1 MLRSERFALL
11 LHRFALQPH
20 RFSVRVQRRFSVG
33 LDPRTLNNVR
43 FFRTFHAGDLELE
56 LSDSG
61 LELRQQL
68 LFLRLEHPYFERQI
82 VYDLNVAV
90 VLVLRVVSAVLHHDA
105 LVLLDFLVHLSVQV
119 GVALLRLVQLQS
131 QLSNLLFGLL
141 QCGLV
146 LERISPLCIDG

>member
-20 RFSVRVQRRFSVG
+20 RLSVRVKRRFSVG
-33 LDPRTLNNVR
+33 LELRTLNKVR
-43 FFRTFHAGDLELE
+43 FFRIFHAGDLELE

-61 LELRQQL
+61 LELRQKL

-131 QLSNLLFGLL
+131 QLANLLFGLL